1 MKNTKLAVL
10 FLAASLSPIWALAAQ
25 QSQVTET
32 QQQTPNVAEFD
43 KQMSQAQETFK
54 KMQAEM
60 EKIQQ
65 TQDPQQRQKLL
76 QEHWNTMQN
85 GMSMMNGMWGPG
97 MMGCCGGGMMGNGHM
112 MGGGMMGGGMMGG
125 HMMGWQDYS
134 NLTPEQ
140 KSQRQYMMDRY
151 TGMQQMMMDHMMWH
165 QNYMQGQLPAKP

>member
-1 MKNTKLAVL
+1 MKNSKLAVL
-10 FLAASLSPIWALAAQ
+10 FFVASLTPAWALAAEP
-25 QSQVTET
+25 SQPTQT

-43 KQMSQAQETFK
+43 KQMAQAQDTFK
-54 KMQAEM
+54 KMQAQM

-76 QEHWNTMQN
+76 QEHWKTMQH

-97 MMGCCGGGMMGNGHM
+97 MMGSAGGGMMGKEHM
-112 MGGGMMGGGMMGG
+112 MGAD
-125 HMMGWQDYS
+125 HTMGWHDYS

-140 KSQRQYMMDRY
+140 KSQRQYMMERY

-165 QNYMQGQLPAKP
+165 QNYMQGQPPAKPGQ

>member
-1 MKNTKLAVL
+1 MKNTRSAVL
-10 FLAASLSPIWALAAQ
+10 FLAASLSPLWGVAAEQ
-25 QSQVTET
+25 TQATQT

-54 KMQAEM
+54 KMQLQM

-97 MMGCCGGGMMGNGHM
+97 MMGCCA
-112 MGGGMMGGGMMGG
+112 GGGMMGGN
-125 HMMGWQDYS
+125 MMGWQDYS

-165 QNYMQGQLPAKP
+165 QNYIQGQPPAKPGQ

>member
-1 MKNTKLAVL
+1 MKNTRLAVL
-10 FLAASLSPIWALAAQ
+10 FLAASLTPLWVTAAE
-25 QSQVTET
+25 QSQATQT
-32 QQQTPNVAEFD
+32 QQQTPSVAEFD
-43 KQMSQAQETFK
+43 KQMAQAQETFK
-54 KMQAEM
+54 KMQAQM

-97 MMGCCGGGMMGNGHM
+97 MMGNGRM
-112 MGGGMMGGGMMGG
+112 MGGK

-151 TGMQQMMMDHMMWH
+151 TGMQQMMMDNMMRH
-165 QNYMQGQLPAKP
+165 QNYMQMQPMAKPGQ

>member
-1 MKNTKLAVL
+1 MKNTRLAVL
-10 FLAASLSPIWALAAQ
+10 FLAASLTSLWVTAAE
-25 QSQVTET
+25 QSQATQT
-32 QQQTPNVAEFD
+32 QQQTPSVAEFD
-43 KQMSQAQETFK
+43 KQMAQAQETFK
-54 KMQAEM
+54 KMQAQM

-97 MMGCCGGGMMGNGHM
+97 MMGNGRM
-112 MGGGMMGGGMMGG
+112 MGGK
-125 HMMGWQDYS
+125 HMRGWQDYS

-151 TGMQQMMMDHMMWH
+151 TGMQQMMMDNMMRH
-165 QNYMQGQLPAKP
+165 QNYMQMQPMATPGQ